1 MFNLKKSSFTFLILL
16 ISFSSVFARGK
27 QDIIEEDSHVIDTY
41 QAFSKENQNEKIEI
55 VEIPVESNE
64 NETTEINLETSE
76 ETKEETNESES
87 QFDITEETFEET
99 IQTDII
105 EDIELEINETKN
117 EDEDEIIE
125 VEKEEFVEEDFVG
138 FDFSSE
144 NVLEINKK
152 EYIFDFAPKKEQK
165 LPKSIKQQ
173 TKKIIKNPDECDKNG
188 KTLLMQAIQTE
199 DIEQIELL
207 LESKANVNLQDNEG
221 WTALMYCVRYQNNID
236 LFNTLLNYG
245 ANYQLKTNFGLS
257 LLDLCISYCDDLD
270 VIKKSLSLY
279 EKNSNEVLK
288 SFCLLLSSSFYD
300 EDLFL
305 KKIQLFLN
313 YKINLNSLHN
323 GKTPLMYLC
332 QNNASTKAIQ
342 LLLKYGANNKIK
354 SSENKTAFD
363 YASENKSL
371 QKDDIYWSLN

>member
-41 QAFSKENQNEKIEI
+41 QVISKENQNEEIEI
-55 VEIPVESNE
+55 VEITVEPNE
-64 NETTEINLETSE
+64 NETSEIKLDVPV
-76 ETKEETNESES
+76 ETNEEKNESEI
-87 QFDITEETFEET
+87 QPDISEDDFEET

-117 EDEDEIIE
+117 EDEIIE
-125 VEKEEFVEEDFVG
+125 VEKEEVIEDDSVG

-144 NVLEINKK
+144 NVLEINKR

-173 TKKIIKNPDECDKNG
+173 TKKFIKNPDECDKNG

-221 WTALMYCVRYQNNID
+221 WTALMYCVRYQNNVD
-236 LFNTLLNYG
+236 LLKTLLNYG

-257 LLDLCISYCDDLD
+257 LLDLCVSYCDDLD
-270 VIKKSLSLY
+270 VIKTTLSLY
-279 EKNSNEVLK
+279 EKTSNEVLK
-288 SFCLLLSSSFYD
+288 SFSLLLSSSFYD

-332 QNNASTKAIQ
+332 QNNSSTKAIQ
-342 LLLKYGANNKIK
+342 LLLKNGANNKIK

>member
-1 MFNLKKSSFTFLILL
+1 MGTAIRTSVVLIMAW
-16 ISFSSVFARGK
+16 IIVFARGK

-41 QAFSKENQNEKIEI
+41 QVISKENQNEEIEI
-55 VEIPVESNE
+55 EEITVESNE
-64 NETTEINLETSE
+64 NETSEIKLDVPV
-76 ETKEETNESES
+76 ETNEEKNESEI
-87 QFDITEETFEET
+87 QPDISEENFEET

-117 EDEDEIIE
+117 EDEIIE
-125 VEKEEFVEEDFVG
+125 VEKEEVIEDDSVG

-144 NVLEINKK
+144 NVLEINKR

-173 TKKIIKNPDECDKNG
+173 TKKFIKNPDECDKTG

-221 WTALMYCVRYQNNID
+221 WTALMYCVRYQNNVD
-236 LFNTLLNYG
+236 LLKTLLNYG

-257 LLDLCISYCDDLD
+257 LLDLCVSYCDDLD
-270 VIKKSLSLY
+270 VIKTTLSLY
-279 EKNSNEVLK
+279 EKTSNEVLK
-288 SFCLLLSSSFYD
+288 SFSLLLSSSFYD

-323 GKTPLMYLC
+323 GKTPLIRIIRLQKQFNFCLNMAQTIKLNL
-332 QNNASTKAIQ
+332 Q
-342 LLLKYGANNKIK
+342 KIK
-354 SSENKTAFD
+354 QHLIMLPKINLYKKMTS
-363 YASENKSL
+363 
-371 QKDDIYWSLN
+371 IGH

>member
-41 QAFSKENQNEKIEI
+41 QVFSKENQNEKIEI

-64 NETTEINLETSE
+64 NETTEINLDTSV
-76 ETKEETNESES
+76 ETKEETNESEI
-87 QFDITEETFEET
+87 QPDISEET
-99 IQTDII
+99 IQTDIV

-117 EDEDEIIE
+117 EDEIIE

-188 KTLLMQAIQTE
+188 KTLLMQAIQTG